1 MNTELTTD
9 IINPKSIKVKV
20 VVPLYTDN
28 LSIYEMVSLNRLQET
43 LGSHTIVFVVPE
55 SLQKNKFI
63 SACPSAEF
71 ESFPDSYFDGIK
83 AYNTLMMSSI
93 FYERFL
99 DCEYILIYQL
109 DCYIFRDELDNW
121 CSKGYDYIGAPWIK
135 RRVYDLPV
143 IKSYM
148 RLSRFLTKLTGKPDR
163 QELFNR
169 VGNGGL
175 SLRKVMSHY
184 NFIVNHPKVVERYIK
199 ARHYHLYNEDVF
211 WSIEVNKHPGVPFR
225 YPDHLTALNFSFDK
239 HPSYCYRLNGYRLPF
254 GCHSWSQ
261 KKMIGFWRGI
271 ILKD

>member
-1 MNTELTTD
+1 M
-9 IINPKSIKVKV
+9 KSNKSERVKV
-20 VVPLYTDN
+20 VVPVYTDK
-28 LSIYEMVSLNRLQET
+28 LTPYEIISLNRLNEV
-43 LGSHTIVFVVPE
+43 LGSYQVVFVLPQ
-55 SLQKNKFI
+55 SLSREKFTA
-63 SACPSAEF
+63 ACPSAQF

-83 AYNTLMMSSI
+83 AYNTLMMSRI

-109 DCYIFRDELDNW
+109 DCYIFRDELDLW
-121 CSKGYDYIGAPWIK
+121 CSKDYDYIGAPWIK
-135 RRVYDLPV
+135 RAVYDLPV

-148 RLSRFLTKLTGKPDR
+148 KLSRLFTKLTGKPDR

-175 SLRKVMSHY
+175 SLRKVKSHI
-184 NFIVNHPKVVERYIK
+184 NFIDNHPSVVERFIK

-211 WSIEVNKHPGVPFR
+211 WSIEVNKHPGVPFS
-225 YPDHLTALNFSFDK
+225 YPDHITALNFSFDK
-239 HPSYCYRLNGYRLPF
+239 HPGYCYKLNGNRLPF

-271 ILKD
+271 ILKDNNDK